1 MQVLNQQYRMHPD
14 IAAFPAAEFYANA
27 LLNGEAVASGTAR
40 PWHDHHVCNFP
51 CSCFMSV
58 LHLYG
63 CLNFSRSC

>member
-40 PWHDHHVCNFP
+40 PWHDHHVCTFP
-51 CSCFMSV
+51 CSWFPCV
-58 LHLYG
+58 LHFVWMF
-63 CLNFSRSC
+63 NFF